1 MKIEKSLLQENA
13 THACDLLKCLAHPHR
28 LMLICQLMDG
38 PKSVGE
44 LAELV
49 DIRQSTTSQHLSQL
63 RLCDIVNTRRAAQTV
78 YYELASPAA
87 RALITV
93 LHNQFCGAA
102 LLNPTPKKV
111 LRKKTT

>member
-13 THACDLLKCLAHPHR
+13 DHACGLLKCLAHPHR

-63 RLCDIVNTRRAAQTV
+63 RLCDIVSSRREAQTV

-93 LHNQFCGAA
+93 LHNQFCTAA
-102 LLNPTPKKV
+102 SPKPSTKKTS
-111 LRKKTT
+111 RKKTT